1 MRFACAIVFLL
12 IWGLSAAFLY
22 NHWKVEQQKRL
33 HENNLVLATTY
44 RASVAMYRLSTEIL
58 FTQVIQRPEVIDT
71 FAEGVL
77 GKGRTRDLAR
87 GRLYRQLA
95 PAYDH
100 LRQRGIRQLH
110 FHTADGHSF
119 LRFHAPDKFGDPLFD
134 VRPSVRLANMQKS
147 ATFGFEVGRMNSGFR
162 YVFPL
167 FRGDQHL
174 GSVETSITFR
184 SISEAMAEIDPG
196 REYLL
201 VLKRSIVDRTLF
213 EDRRTLYEPS
223 PIHDDFLVEDYHLR
237 LPGSPSPLTAT
248 VQALNAQLRKD
259 PDVLKGMP
267 AGRPFS
273 VTVSADGGD
282 FSVTFEPIKDLLGEN
297 VAYVI
302 SYAQA
307 PYLADLR
314 RDFFLNIV
322 FATLTLSGLFWLTL
336 RLLSA
341 YATLRQEKQHLQ
353 IVTNTIAD
361 GLCEMDTQGR
371 IVQINPAFTDILG
384 YRADEVIGQTGHN
397 IFHVHGDGSTCFPL
411 EQCPI
416 VSAISKRTDYSG
428 EEFFRHK
435 NGQVMTVELSCK
447 PIMTETPLDS
457 SVFVFRDIT
466 KRKATEERLQENDR
480 IKSEFIATASHE
492 LRTPLAIIQ
501 GYTELLRESEGL
513 STQQMRDFETII
525 YDKAV
530 ALEKIIDELL
540 DVSRIESGR
549 PLCLDFVQLDIVDEI
564 RQVVAQF
571 EKEAADH
578 RFSTNLPVTGF
589 NLFAD
594 RFKLAQ
600 VLENLLNNAVK
611 FSPAGSEIVVSG
623 AVVDDCFQVM
633 VADQGVGIAPEK
645 QAYIF
650 DKFFRVDAS
659 NTALS
664 GFGLGLYLV
673 KRIVEAHGGKIW
685 VESALGRGSTF
696 FFTLPINNR

>member
-1 MRFACAIVFLL
+1 MRFACAIIFLL